1 MRTGTCSST
10 SIFIPLLACTSTRSS
25 TRLQPGKKIV
35 DSWAESYN
43 ILCRVSEALLTFT
56 RTASSP
62 ASSLGQRKDNDMK
75 MINSDIEVLSVGI
88 GSTFDP
94 DNGKYESGI
103 LVVVLRDEKG
113 TSVSVKLEC
122 NVNELRAKFR
132 HERTYQKML
141 ALFKGDR
148 QALTKAIKKE
158 LNK

>member
-1 MRTGTCSST
+1 
-10 SIFIPLLACTSTRSS
+10 
-25 TRLQPGKKIV
+25 
-35 DSWAESYN
+35 
-43 ILCRVSEALLTFT
+43 
-56 RTASSP
+56 
-62 ASSLGQRKDNDMK
+62 MK

-141 ALFKGDR
+141 ALFKGAR